1 MHGESEN
8 GAVSWQSNASSR
20 SNATNV
26 SGPMAVSSEMM
37 YEGTAEFSL
46 LPQGQLTDAHVTEFE
61 ADVAEMRQILTVF
74 YTKVVN
80 NVLGVYSKRGG
91 GAAER
96 KQLDADLQNKYG
108 FGLDSVLSD
117 MQANVA
123 SHASLA
129 PPARSAANPSA
140 AAADMQ
146 ANVASHASL
155 APPARSA
162 ANPSAAA
169 ADMQANVASHA
180 SLAPPARSAANPS
193 AAAAGTGRIDTRNG
207 DDVSTRRRV
216 FA

>member
-1 MHGESEN
+1 
-8 GAVSWQSNASSR
+8 
-20 SNATNV
+20 
-26 SGPMAVSSEMM
+26 MAVSSEMM

-193 AAAAGTGRIDTRNG
+193 AAAADMQANVASHASLAPPARSAANPSAAAAGTGRIDTRNG